1 MEQGEGQNAEGI
13 IGNMFNSLSQFYTS
27 DIWRSLRTAL
37 IAERVNPKDGILY
50 DEHNGQPLLKS
61 YDIVAHHKIP
71 LTMANVNDYSISLN
85 PENIM
90 LVSHRSHNEIHAR
103 YGFAMLKKVYYVYGA
118 PCSGKT
124 TFVRE
129 SKGNSDLVLDIDL
142 IWQAVTGGALYEKP
156 DALKAAVFALHDTLL
171 DIVKTRMGKWERA
184 WVLSADGNKAA
195 RERSIKALGAEP
207 IEIDTDKE
215 TCLARL
221 HKNPN
226 GRNVEMWTGFI
237 EKYFERN

>member
-1 MEQGEGQNAEGI
+1 MRT
-13 IGNMFNSLSQFYTS
+13 FTSLSQFYTS
-27 DIWRSLRTAL
+27 DEWRGFRASLL
-37 IAERVNPKDGILY
+37 SERVNPNDGILY
-50 DEHNGQPLLKS
+50 DEHNGQPLLNS

-71 LTMANVNDYSISLN
+71 LTMQNVNDYSISLN
-85 PENIM
+85 PKNIM

-156 DALKAAVFALHDTLL
+156 DALKAAVFALRDTLL
-171 DIVKTRMGKWERA
+171 DIVKTRSGKWERA
-184 WVLSADGNKAA
+184 WVIEGGALKSD
-195 RERSIKALGAEP
+195 RERRISALGAED
-207 IEIDTDKE
+207 IFIQCDKE
-215 TCLARL
+215 TCLQRL
-221 HKNPN
+221 ASDNTRELVREQWRGYIDDWFNRYQP
-226 GRNVEMWTGFI
+226 
-237 EKYFERN
+237 

>member
-1 MEQGEGQNAEGI
+1 MRT
-13 IGNMFNSLSQFYTS
+13 FTSLSQFYTS
-27 DIWRSLRTAL
+27 DEWRGFRASLL
-37 IAERVNPKDGILY
+37 SERVNPNDGILY
-50 DEHNGQPLLKS
+50 DEHNGKPLLNS

-71 LTMANVNDYSISLN
+71 LTMQNVNDYSISLN
-85 PENIM
+85 PKNIM

-118 PCSGKT
+118 PCSGKS

-156 DALKAAVFALHDTLL
+156 DALKAAVFALRDTLL

-184 WVLSADGNKAA
+184 WVIEGGANKAD
-195 RERSIKALGAEP
+195 RERRINALGAED
-207 IEIDTDKE
+207 IFIQCDKE
-215 TCLARL
+215 TCLQRL
-221 HKNPN
+221 ASDNTRELVREQWRGYIDDWFNRYQP
-226 GRNVEMWTGFI
+226 
-237 EKYFERN
+237 

>member
-1 MEQGEGQNAEGI
+1 MRT
-13 IGNMFNSLSQFYTS
+13 FTSLSQFYTS
-27 DIWRSLRTAL
+27 DEWRGFRASLL
-37 IAERVNPKDGILY
+37 SERVNPNDGILY
-50 DEHNGQPLLKS
+50 DEHNGKPLLNS

-103 YGFAMLKKVYYVYGA
+103 YGFATLKKVYYVYGA
-118 PCSGKT
+118 PCSGKS

-156 DALKAAVFALHDTLL
+156 DALKAAVFALRDTLL

-184 WVLSADGNKAA
+184 WVIEGGANKAD
-195 RERSIKALGAEP
+195 RERRINALGAED
-207 IEIDTDKE
+207 IFIQCDKE
-215 TCLARL
+215 TCLQRL
-221 HKNPN
+221 ASDNTRELVREQWRGYIDDWFNRYQP
-226 GRNVEMWTGFI
+226 
-237 EKYFERN
+237 

>member
-1 MEQGEGQNAEGI
+1 MRT
-13 IGNMFNSLSQFYTS
+13 FTSLSQFYTS
-27 DIWRSLRTAL
+27 DEWRGFRASLL
-37 IAERVNPKDGILY
+37 SERVNPNDGILY
-50 DEHNGQPLLKS
+50 DEHNGKPLLNS

-71 LTMANVNDYSISLN
+71 LTMQNVNDYSISLN
-85 PENIM
+85 PKNIM

-156 DALKAAVFALHDTLL
+156 DALKAAVFALRDTLL

-184 WVLSADGNKAA
+184 WVIEGGANKAD
-195 RERSIKALGAEP
+195 RERRINALGAED
-207 IEIDTDKE
+207 IFIQCDKE
-215 TCLARL
+215 TCLQRL
-221 HKNPN
+221 ASDNTRELVREQWRGYIDDWFNRYQP
-226 GRNVEMWTGFI
+226 
-237 EKYFERN
+237 

>member
-1 MEQGEGQNAEGI
+1 MRT
-13 IGNMFNSLSQFYTS
+13 FTSLSQFYTS
-27 DIWRSLRTAL
+27 DEWRGFRASLL
-37 IAERVNPKDGILY
+37 SERVNPNDGILY
-50 DEHNGQPLLKS
+50 DEHNGKPLLNS

-71 LTMANVNDYSISLN
+71 LTMQNVNDYSISLN

-103 YGFAMLKKVYYVYGA
+103 YGFATLKKVYYVYGA

-156 DALKAAVFALHDTLL
+156 DALKAAVFALRDTLL

>member
-1 MEQGEGQNAEGI
+1 MRT
-13 IGNMFNSLSQFYTS
+13 FTSLSQFYTS
-27 DIWRSLRTAL
+27 DEWRGFRASLL
-37 IAERVNPKDGILY
+37 SERVNLNDGILY
-50 DEHNGQPLLKS
+50 DEHNGKPLLNS

-71 LTMANVNDYSISLN
+71 LTMQNVNDYSISLN

-156 DALKAAVFALHDTLL
+156 DALKAAVFAMRDTLL
-171 DIVKTRMGKWERA
+171 DIVKTRTGKWERA
-184 WVLSADGNKAA
+184 WVIEGGALKSD
-195 RERSIKALGAEP
+195 RERRISALGAED
-207 IEIDTDKE
+207 IFIQCDKE
-215 TCLARL
+215 TCLQRL
-221 HKNPN
+221 ASDNTRELVMEQWREYIDDWFNRYQP
-226 GRNVEMWTGFI
+226 
-237 EKYFERN
+237 

>member
-1 MEQGEGQNAEGI
+1 MRT
-13 IGNMFNSLSQFYTS
+13 FTSLSQFYTS
-27 DIWRSLRTAL
+27 DEWRGFRASLL
-37 IAERVNPKDGILY
+37 SERVNPNDGILY
-50 DEHNGQPLLKS
+50 DEHNGKPLLNS

-71 LTMANVNDYSISLN
+71 LTMQNVNDYSISLN
-85 PENIM
+85 PKNIM
-90 LVSHRSHNEIHAR
+90 LVSHRSHNEIHTR

-156 DALKAAVFALHDTLL
+156 DALKAAVFALRDTLL

-184 WVLSADGNKAA
+184 WVIEGGANKAD
-195 RERSIKALGAEP
+195 RERRINALGAEGIF
-207 IEIDTDKE
+207 IECDKK
-215 TCLARL
+215 TCLERL
-221 HKNPN
+221 ASDNTRELVMEQWRRYIDDWFNRYQP
-226 GRNVEMWTGFI
+226 
-237 EKYFERN
+237 

>member
-1 MEQGEGQNAEGI
+1 MRT
-13 IGNMFNSLSQFYTS
+13 FTSLSQFYTS
-27 DIWRSLRTAL
+27 DEWRGFRASLL
-37 IAERVNPKDGILY
+37 SERVNPNDGILY
-50 DEHNGQPLLKS
+50 DEHNGKPLLNS

-71 LTMANVNDYSISLN
+71 LTMQNVNDYSISLN
-85 PENIM
+85 PKNIM

-156 DALKAAVFALHDTLL
+156 DALNAAVFALRDTLL

-184 WVLSADGNKAA
+184 WVIEGGANKAD
-195 RERSIKALGAEP
+195 RERRINALGAED
-207 IEIDTDKE
+207 IFIQCDKE
-215 TCLARL
+215 TCLQRL
-221 HKNPN
+221 ASDNTRELVREQWRGYIDDWFNRYQP
-226 GRNVEMWTGFI
+226 
-237 EKYFERN
+237 

>member
-1 MEQGEGQNAEGI
+1 MRT
-13 IGNMFNSLSQFYTS
+13 FTSLSQFYTS
-27 DIWRSLRTAL
+27 DEWRGFRASLL
-37 IAERVNPKDGILY
+37 SERVNLNDGILY
-50 DEHNGQPLLKS
+50 DEHNGKPLLNS

-71 LTMANVNDYSISLN
+71 LTMQNVNDYSISLN

-156 DALKAAVFALHDTLL
+156 DALKAAVFAMRDTLL
-171 DIVKTRMGKWERA
+171 DIVKTRTGKWERA
-184 WVLSADGNKAA
+184 WVIEGGALKSD
-195 RERSIKALGAEP
+195 RERRISALGAED
-207 IEIDTDKE
+207 IFIQCDKE
-215 TCLARL
+215 TCLQRL
-221 HKNPN
+221 ASDNTRELVMEQWRRYIDDWFNRYQP
-226 GRNVEMWTGFI
+226 
-237 EKYFERN
+237 

>member
-1 MEQGEGQNAEGI
+1 MRT
-13 IGNMFNSLSQFYTS
+13 FTSLSQFYTS
-27 DIWRSLRTAL
+27 DEWRGFRASLL
-37 IAERVNPKDGILY
+37 SERVNPNDGILY
-50 DEHNGQPLLKS
+50 DEHNGKPLLNS

-71 LTMANVNDYSISLN
+71 LTMQNVNDYSISLN
-85 PENIM
+85 PKNIM

-184 WVLSADGNKAA
+184 WIIEGGALKGD
-195 RERSIKALGAEP
+195 RERRINALGAED
-207 IEIDTDKE
+207 IFIQCDKE
-215 TCLARL
+215 TCLQRL
-221 HKNPN
+221 ASDNTRELVREQWREYIDDWFNRYQP
-226 GRNVEMWTGFI
+226 
-237 EKYFERN
+237 

>member
-1 MEQGEGQNAEGI
+1 MRTFTN
-13 IGNMFNSLSQFYTS
+13 LSQFYTS
-27 DIWRSLRTAL
+27 DEWRGFRASLL
-37 IAERVNPKDGILY
+37 SERVNPNDGILY
-50 DEHNGQPLLKS
+50 DEHNGKPLLNS

-71 LTMANVNDYSISLN
+71 LTMQNVNDYSISLN

-103 YGFAMLKKVYYVYGA
+103 YGFATLKKVYYVYGA
-118 PCSGKT
+118 PCSGKS

-156 DALKAAVFALHDTLL
+156 DALKAAVFALRDTLL

-184 WVLSADGNKAA
+184 WVIEGGANKAD
-195 RERSIKALGAEP
+195 RERRINALGAED
-207 IEIDTDKE
+207 IFIQCDKE
-215 TCLARL
+215 TCLQRL
-221 HKNPN
+221 ASDNTRELVREQWRGYIDDWFNRYQP
-226 GRNVEMWTGFI
+226 
-237 EKYFERN
+237 

>member
-1 MEQGEGQNAEGI
+1 MRT
-13 IGNMFNSLSQFYTS
+13 FTSLSQFYTS
-27 DIWRSLRTAL
+27 DEWRGFRASLL
-37 IAERVNPKDGILY
+37 SERVNPNDGILY
-50 DEHNGQPLLKS
+50 DEHNGKPLLNS

-71 LTMANVNDYSISLN
+71 LTMQNVNDYSISLN
-85 PENIM
+85 SKNIM

-103 YGFAMLKKVYYVYGA
+103 YGFDMLKKVYYVYGA

-156 DALKAAVFALHDTLL
+156 DALKAAVFALRDTLL

-184 WVLSADGNKAA
+184 WVIEGGANKAD
-195 RERSIKALGAEP
+195 RERRINALGAED
-207 IEIDTDKE
+207 IFIQCDKE
-215 TCLARL
+215 TCLQRL
-221 HKNPN
+221 ASDNTRELVREQWRGYIDDWFNRYQP
-226 GRNVEMWTGFI
+226 
-237 EKYFERN
+237 